1 MSRSADSRGAFRRI
15 VLLVI
20 ASAAA
25 SATLAAGTSPRF
37 GFGKPVSEADLAAW
51 DIDVRPDGKGLP
63 EGSGGV
69 MGGEAIYEA
78 KCASCHGSFGESNE
92 YHVLAGGV
100 GSLKSAHP
108 ERTTGSKLN
117 HATTLFDYIHRAMP
131 YNAPQSLTDDEVYAL
146 TAYVL
151 YLNDI
156 VGDDLVLDR
165 ESLPKL
171 VMPNAEGFYPGVG
184 FMSVDGEPDVKAP
197 ACMKNCPMSGEETS
211 SLPESVRGA
220 HGNLALQSRP
230 LGYIRQG
237 ESTAEVQA
245 AVAGGGATAVA
256 EVAPE
261 TLAEQV
267 GCLACHAV
275 VGTRKLGPSFNEVQA
290 RYQAEAGARAML
302 LAKLEAGGAGNWG
315 EMPMPSVSY
324 LPATDRERLVDWILS
339 TPATGA
345 TP

>member
-1 MSRSADSRGAFRRI
+1 VRRQRRDLRHRGRADVGVFPRAA
-15 VLLVI
+15 VKPLQATVCLELL
-20 ASAAA
+20 
-25 SATLAAGTSPRF
+25 ATADPALAA
-37 GFGKPVSEADLAAW
+37 
-51 DIDVRPDGKGLP
+51 
-63 EGSGGV
+63 
-69 MGGEAIYEA
+69 
-78 KCASCHGSFGESNE
+78 
-92 YHVLAGGV
+92 
-100 GSLKSAHP
+100 
-108 ERTTGSKLN
+108 
-117 HATTLFDYIHRAMP
+117 
-131 YNAPQSLTDDEVYAL
+131 SLTDDEVYAL

-171 VMPNAEGFYPGVG
+171 VMPNADGFYPGVG

-197 ACMKNCPMSGEETS
+197 ACMKNCPMSGEEIS

-230 LGYIRQG
+230 IGYIRQG
-237 ESTAEVQA
+237 ESLVEVQA
-245 AVAGGGATAVA
+245 AAAGGAAAAVA
-256 EVAPE
+256 EVTPE
-261 TLAEQV
+261 ALAEQV